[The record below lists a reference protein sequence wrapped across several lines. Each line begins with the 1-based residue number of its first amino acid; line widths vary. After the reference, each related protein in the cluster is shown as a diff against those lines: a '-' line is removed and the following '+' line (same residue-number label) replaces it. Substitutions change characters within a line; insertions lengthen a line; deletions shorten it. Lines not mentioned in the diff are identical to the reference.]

1 MYLTHARGVEYDPHY
16 ESRYKSCYCVHP
28 KIAGTLVGLLEVLH
42 FLANLLLLI
51 GAIIHHDRIWAIIFT
66 AISLVMIFAMIV
78 VLFVG
83 ISKERPHLI
92 YVHLMYLIFSVVW
105 YFILLL
111 LLIISFFFSDI
122 VIDVYDKNGTVH
134 EVANAYII
142 VFVIVS
148 TITLLVRI
156 YAVVVIRRLYH
167 YMRCK
172 NVAWANT
179 RRPYY
184 MKR

>member
-92 YVHLMYLIFSVVW
+92 YVHLMYLIFSVVC
-105 YFILLL
+105 
-111 LLIISFFFSDI
+111 DI